1 MGRRFMDVEVLWLAE
16 SRYSIGSRMIVH
28 SHQEYYQIYYIQEGT
43 GVFVADDEDVPFE
56 PGMFFLLAPG
66 VTHGLR
72 AVDEDNGGKARLVEM
87 KFVVFSP
94 ELNESLHSLPAVN
107 KGSNGLGRAYY
118 EIFLEAIQKNFY
130 YEKRVPCLFE
140 AWLYKMLRE
149 CRRSGKA
156 KGEGEDTPSVRVKRY
171 IDEHYAEDIALDEL
185 AEVIGYS
192 KSYLCQIFR
201 EETGTTIN
209 AYLNDV
215 RIGHA
220 LNLLMTPMLN
230 VAEVGERC
238 GYNSVYYFTKAFKK
252 AMGVPPGSFRQ
263 TELAG
268 KRYVEGPVETVNTV
282 MRNSEVST
290 ALYYENDKR

>member
-16 SRYSIGSRMIVH
+16 SRYPAGSQMTVH

-43 GVFVADDEDVPFE
+43 GIFVADGEDVPFE
-56 PGMFFLLAPG
+56 PGMFFMLAPG

-72 AVDEDNGGKARLVEM
+72 QVDADNSGYAQLVEM
-87 KFVVFSP
+87 KFVVFDQ
-94 ELNESLHSLPAVN
+94 ELDGSLRSFPAVN
-107 KGSNGLGRAYY
+107 QGSDELFRAYY
-118 EIFLEAIQKNFY
+118 QIFLEAIQKDFY

-140 AWLYKMLRE
+140 AWLYQMLQG
-149 CRRSGKA
+149 RRRGGKT
-156 KGEGEDTPSVRVKRY
+156 KVKDENNPSVRVKRY
-171 IDEHYAEDIALDEL
+171 IDEHYAEDISLDEL

-215 RIGHA
+215 RINHA
-220 LNLLMTPMLN
+220 LNLLMNPMLN
-230 VAEVGERC
+230 VAEVGEKC

-252 AMGVPPGSFRQ
+252 AMGVPPGSFRL

-268 KRYVEGPVETVNTV
+268 RRYVEGPAESVNTV
-282 MRNSEVST
+282 MRNSEVIT
-290 ALYYENDKR
+290 ALRYENDKR